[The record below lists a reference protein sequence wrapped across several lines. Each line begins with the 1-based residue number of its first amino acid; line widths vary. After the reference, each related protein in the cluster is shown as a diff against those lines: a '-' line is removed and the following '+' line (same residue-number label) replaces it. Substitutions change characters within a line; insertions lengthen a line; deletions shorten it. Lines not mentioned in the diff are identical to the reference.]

1 MLCGSP
7 ECLAAPDIYTGL
19 HQRAIRLGSVASWIG
34 WGLFLDQDSTAHSTR
49 QTAVGQRPKRILVAS
64 GKGGSG
70 KTTTVRNLAVAAV
83 HAGVSVTTVDLD
95 ESPTLTTWWKRRP
108 DLLPAIEH
116 MAAPIDQ
123 IEGDLRTEIEAI
135 QDCNLVI
142 VDTPPSLTAYPQHA
156 RGLIRVADLVLV
168 PCQQY
173 DEDLDAVIAWIGLA
187 RDLGANN
194 LVVLN
199 RTQRRESSFEAAK
212 RRLVKVGR
220 LCPIDIPHFADVP
233 KTFGK
238 GLGVAEVRGAKGGAD
253 YEAVL
258 DHIRSEIGF

>member
-1 MLCGSP
+1 MDQNTTAR
-7 ECLAAPDIYTGL
+7 LALQT
-19 HQRAIRLGSVASWIG
+19 V
-34 WGLFLDQDSTAHSTR
+34 TAR
-49 QTAVGQRPKRILVAS
+49 QPKRILVAS

-83 HAGVSVTTVDLD
+83 HAGLTVTTVDLD
-95 ESPTLTTWWKRRP
+95 ESPTLTTWWRRRP

-123 IEGDLRTEIEAI
+123 IDGDLRAEIEAI
-135 QDCNLVI
+135 QDCSLVI

-156 RGLIRVADLVLV
+156 RGLIRSADLVLV

-173 DEDLDAVIAWIGLA
+173 EEDLDAVIAWTALA
-187 RDLGANN
+187 CDLGANS

-212 RRLVKVGR
+212 RRLVKAGR

-258 DHIRSEIGF
+258 DHIRNEIGF

>member
-1 MLCGSP
+1 VPKAKKADP
-7 ECLAAPDIYTGL
+7 EE
-19 HQRAIRLGSVASWIG
+19 LGATSARRI
-34 WGLFLDQDSTAHSTR
+34 
-49 QTAVGQRPKRILVAS
+49 PKRIIVAS

-70 KTTTVRNLAVAAV
+70 KTTTARNLAVAAV
-83 HAGVSVTTVDLD
+83 HAGLVVTTVDLD

-108 DLLPAIEH
+108 DLLPPIDH
-116 MAAPIDQ
+116 MAVPIDQ
-123 IEGDLRTEIEAI
+123 IDGDLRTEVEAVF
-135 QDCNLVI
+135 DCDILI

-156 RGLIRVADLVLV
+156 RGLIRAADLVLV

-173 DEDLDAVIAWIGLA
+173 DEDLDAVAAWIALA
-187 RDLGANN
+187 NDLGARS
-194 LVVLN
+194 LILLN

-212 RRLVKVGR
+212 RRLVKLGR

-233 KTFGK
+233 KTFAR

-258 DHIRSEIGF
+258 DHLRSEVGF